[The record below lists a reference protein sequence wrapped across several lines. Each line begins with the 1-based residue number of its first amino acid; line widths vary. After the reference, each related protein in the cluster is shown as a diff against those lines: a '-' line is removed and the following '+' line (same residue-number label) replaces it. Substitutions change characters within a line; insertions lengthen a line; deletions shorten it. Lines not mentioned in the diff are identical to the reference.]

1 MRPLLT
7 IALLL
12 VSSVAFAQTEADH
25 CRRLAPKYGADSEV
39 RMWDG
44 TRVDLMTDE
53 YAIEVDFA
61 RKWAEGVGQAVYY
74 GHLTGK
80 KPGLI
85 LLAQK
90 NEARFVYRAQTTAA
104 AAGVRVFVEWI
115 RPTPVPDEDA
125 VDVNVGP
132 LNIHVPIRGDSPY
145 DIDDSDEDT
154 DDKVVIP
161 PNALRGYMIQNKD
174 GRWLGK
180 TLPGYINI
188 WVFDRG
194 AAYCWVNKQKAHQ
207 AWLSLGF
214 KRDEAEIKTFA
225 LVPVE
230 D

>member
-1 MRPLLT
+1 MRSFLA

-12 VSSVAFAQTEADH
+12 CSSVAFGATEAEH
-25 CRRLAPKYGADSEV
+25 CRRLAPKYGADTEV

-44 TRVDLMTDE
+44 TRVDLMNSE
-53 YAIEVDFA
+53 YAFEVDFA

-80 KPGLI
+80 KPALI

-104 AAGVRVFVEWI
+104 ATGVRVFVEWI
-115 RPTPVPDEDA
+115 RPEPLPDEDS

-132 LNIHVPIRGDSPY
+132 LNIHVPLRGDSPY
-145 DIDDSDEDT
+145 DIDTDEDA

-188 WVFDRG
+188 WVFDRS

-207 AWLSLGF
+207 AWISLGF
-214 KRDEAEIKTFA
+214 LRDNAEVKTFA

>member
-1 MRPLLT
+1 MKAFL
-7 IALLL
+7 IVALLL
-12 VSSVAFAQTEADH
+12 INSVSFAQTEADH
-25 CRRLAPKYGADSEV
+25 CRRLAPKYGADLEV

-44 TRVDLMTDE
+44 TRVDLMNSE
-53 YAIEVDFA
+53 YAFEVDFA
-61 RKWAEGVGQAVYY
+61 HKWAEGVGQAVYY

-85 LLAQK
+85 LLSQK

-115 RPTPVPDEDA
+115 SPDPSPDEDA

-132 LNIHVPIRGDSPY
+132 LNIHVPIRGDDPY
-145 DIDDSDEDT
+145 DIDIHDDT
-154 DDKVVIP
+154 D
-161 PNALRGYMIQNKD
+161 ALRAYMVQNKD

-188 WVFDRG
+188 WVFDRS

-207 AWLSLGF
+207 AWISLGF
-214 KRDEAEIKTFA
+214 RKNDATIKEFILT
-225 LVPVE
+225 PVE
-230 D
+230 SKE

>member
-1 MRPLLT
+1 MRPLLA

-25 CRRLAPKYGADSEV
+25 CRRLAPQYHAQSEV

-44 TRVDLMTDE
+44 TRVDLLNDE
-53 YAIEVDFA
+53 YAFEVDFA

-74 GHLTGK
+74 GQLTGK

-104 AAGVRVFVEWI
+104 RAGVKVFVEWI
-115 RPTPVPDEDA
+115 RPATPDEDG
-125 VDVNVGP
+125 VNVNVGP
-132 LNIHVPIRGDSPY
+132 LNIHVPVRGESPY
-145 DIDDSDEDT
+145 DIDDGDGEDEA
-154 DDKVVIP
+154 VIP
-161 PNALRGYMIQNKD
+161 PDALKAYMVQHED

-188 WVFDRG
+188 WVHDRA
-194 AAYCWVNKQKAHQ
+194 AAYCWVNKRKAYQ
-207 AWLSLGF
+207 AWTSLGF
-214 KRDEAEIKTFA
+214 VRDDAEIKTFA